1 MKTIIDKLI
10 ELALSWDE
18 LKYCDPIGQDSDS
31 SSLVLTAL
39 QAAGVLVAQ
48 NGATY
53 TGNMYSSLKKCG
65 FEDISADI
73 DFDTGDGLKA
83 GDILLTPKKSTAIY
97 TGNGEF
103 VFDMT
108 GAQPYSNLSWKYAL
122 RFPHIVEVPEE
133 EKTEKE
139 PVVASDP
146 EPEAPVPAKGT
157 FWGKVVCST
166 VSLNVRRK
174 PSPYASVAHYAP
186 RDTRH
191 LFEDK
196 NYDGWYKFADGSG
209 YCSAKHIKKI

>member
-1 MKTIIDKLI
+1 MKTIIDRLI

-18 LKYCDPIGQDSDS
+18 LKYCDPIGQDGDS

-73 DFDTGDGLKA
+73 DFDTGDGLKV
-83 GDILLTPKKSTAIY
+83 GDILLTPKKLTAIY

-122 RFPHIVEVPEE
+122 RFPHIVEAKDEE
-133 EKTEKE
+133 REE

-146 EPEAPVPAKGT
+146 KPKAPEPTKGT

-166 VSLNVRRK
+166 LTLNIRK
-174 PSPYASVAHYAP
+174 KPNGAILLYSAP
-186 RDTRH
+186 RGSRQ

-196 NYDGWYKFADGSG
+196 DYNGWYKLADGSG
-209 YCSAKHIKKI
+209 YCSAKHIKKL

>member
-1 MKTIIDKLI
+1 MKTIIDRLI

-65 FEDISADI
+65 FEDITADV
-73 DFDTGDGLKA
+73 DLETGDGLKA

-108 GAQPYSNLSWKYAL
+108 GAQPYSNLSWKYTL
-122 RFPHIVEVPEE
+122 RFPHIVEAPEE

-139 PVVASDP
+139 PAAASDQGRNGDTL
-146 EPEAPVPAKGT
+146 GT

-166 VSLNVRRK
+166 VTLNVRRK
-174 PSPYASVAHYAP
+174 PSPNASVVHYAP

-209 YCSAKHIKKI
+209 YCSAKHIKRI